1 MQELGISHYN
11 RAGVLRLPRSI
22 PHPISM
28 VVWPHDRLI
37 HLNDKR
43 TSEKIYQVD
52 TDLGRLKV

>member
-1 MQELGISHYN
+1 MFLTKVKRSSRFMQELGISHYN

-43 TSEKIYQVD
+43 TSEKI
-52 TDLGRLKV
+52 